1 MTGDEAVERARTW
14 YLDDRNIYGCAETTF
29 IVLKEAFGIE
39 NPLDSSAAMALNGG
53 IAYGGSMCGPI
64 CGSAMALG
72 MLAERRIGDHL
83 LAKSTARGLTQR
95 LMDDFRREY
104 GAVNCRELIGIDL
117 RAPGEHERFIAGE
130 VWRTGCMRQIEWAV
144 RRLAPLADEAEWERA
159 VREVARARV

>member
-83 LAKSTARGLTQR
+83 LAKSTARALVQR
-95 LMDDFRREY
+95 LMDDFRREH

-117 RAPGEHERFIAGE
+117 RAPDEHERFIAGDI
-130 VWRTGCMRQIEWAV
+130 WRTQCMRQIEWTV
-144 RRLAPLADEAEWERA
+144 RRLAPLADEAEWKRA
-159 VREVARARV
+159 VREVTRPDV